1 MGDKMDINILSTI
14 LGVVISVATLTT
26 VIIAVLK
33 KAIIKPMI
41 EPLVCNIEKQAV
53 LFNTLIEKVAEIE
66 KEQQEIIKKQQD
78 EEIKLARIDERVKNM
93 L

>member
-1 MGDKMDINILSTI
+1 MDINILSTI
-14 LGVVISVATLTT
+14 LGVIISVATLTT

-33 KAIIKPMI
+33 KAIIKPMV

>member
-1 MGDKMDINILSTI
+1 MDINILSTI
-14 LGVVISVATLTT
+14 LGVVISVVTLTT

-41 EPLVCNIEKQAV
+41 EPLVCNIEKQTV
-53 LFNTLIEKVAEIE
+53 LFNALIKKVEEIE

-78 EEIKLARIDERVKNM
+78 EEITLARIDERMKHM

>member
-1 MGDKMDINILSTI
+1 MDINILSTI

-66 KEQQEIIKKQQD
+66 KEQQEIIKKQQN

>member
-1 MGDKMDINILSTI
+1 MDINILSTI

-26 VIIAVLK
+26 VIITIIK

-41 EPLVCNIEKQAV
+41 EPLISNIEKQAI
-53 LFNTLIEKVAEIE
+53 LFDTLIEKVKEIE
-66 KEQQEIIKKQQD
+66 REQQSIIKKQQNA
-78 EEIKLARIDERVKNM
+78 EVKLARIDERVNNM

>member
-1 MGDKMDINILSTI
+1 MGDEMDINILSTI
-14 LGVVISVATLTT
+14 LGVVISIATLTT

-53 LFNTLIEKVAEIE
+53 LFNTLIEKVAKIE

>member
-1 MGDKMDINILSTI
+1 MDINILSTI
-14 LGVVISVATLTT
+14 LGVVISIATLTT

>member
-1 MGDKMDINILSTI
+1 MDINILSTI
-14 LGVVISVATLTT
+14 LGVIISVATLTT

>member
-1 MGDKMDINILSTI
+1 MDINILSTI
-14 LGVVISVATLTT
+14 LGVIISVATLTT
-26 VIIAVLK
+26 VIVTIVK

-41 EPLVCNIEKQAV
+41 EPLICNIEKQAV

>member
-1 MGDKMDINILSTI
+1 MDINILSTI

-41 EPLVCNIEKQAV
+41 EPLVCNIEKQTV

>member
-1 MGDKMDINILSTI
+1 MGDEMDINILSTI
-14 LGVVISVATLTT
+14 LGVVISIATLTT

>member
-1 MGDKMDINILSTI
+1 MDINILSTI
-14 LGVVISVATLTT
+14 LGVIISVATLTT

-66 KEQQEIIKKQQD
+66 KEQQEITKKQQD

>member
-1 MGDKMDINILSTI
+1 MDINILSTI